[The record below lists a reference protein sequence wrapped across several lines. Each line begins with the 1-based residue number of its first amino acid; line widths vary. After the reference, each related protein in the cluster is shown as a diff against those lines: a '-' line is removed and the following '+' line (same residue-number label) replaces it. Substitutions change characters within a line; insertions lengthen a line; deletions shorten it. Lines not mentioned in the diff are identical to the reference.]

1 MNFSKKTFHPFLVLG
16 LSLLLLVSCNK
27 SNSENTKSIFAD
39 FVKFES
45 KADQSILLTK
55 AETKIDEKIATDGLT
70 TIQIDA
76 SKTFQE
82 MDGFGFTLTGGS
94 AMLLQTKLDAK
105 KRKEVLEELFSR
117 KDDAVGINFLRISI
131 GASDLDETVYS
142 YADDSTNPNL
152 EHFHLAYDTLYLI
165 PTLKEILEINPKI
178 KIMGSPWSAPSWMK
192 TNDSQIGGKLKPEF
206 YQTYASY
213 FVKYLQAMDSHG
225 IPIYAVTIQNEPEHP
240 GNNPSMLMEAEEQA
254 EFIKSNLGPAFVKEG
269 IETKIIIYDHNC
281 DHPEYPITVLNDAEA
296 AKYIDGSAFHMYL
309 GEIDAMSEV
318 KNAHPDKNIYFT
330 EQWTSAKGNFEDD
343 LMWHMNTLIING
355 TRNWAKTVLE
365 WNLAA
370 DEAQRPYTSDGGC
383 TMCLGAL
390 TIGDNFVERNVAYY
404 IVAHASKFIPS
415 GSIRIES
422 NMLENLPNVA
432 FKTPDG
438 ETVLIVLN
446 QNNDDQDF
454 VIAFEDEQKIA
465 SVSGRS
471 VASFKW

>member
-1 MNFSKKTFHPFLVLG
+1 MSFSKQTFQPFLVLG
-16 LSLLLLVSCNK
+16 ISLILLVSCNQ
-27 SNSENTKSIFAD
+27 SESKNTSSKFAD
-39 FVKFES
+39 FVKFET

-55 AETKIDEKIATDGLT
+55 AETKIDENNATDRLA
-70 TIQIDA
+70 TIHVNA
-76 SKTFQE
+76 SQTFQE

-94 AMLLQTKLDAK
+94 AMLLQTKLDAT

-117 KDDAVGINFLRISI
+117 KEDAVGINFLRISI

-142 YADDSTNPNL
+142 YADDSKNPNL
-152 EHFHLAYDTLYLI
+152 DHFHLAYDTLYLI

-254 EFIKSNLGPAFVKEG
+254 EFIKSNLGPAFVNEG

-330 EQWTSAKGNFEDD
+330 EQWTSAKGDFEDD

-370 DEAQRPYTSDGGC
+370 DESQRPYTSDGGC

-404 IVAHASKFIPS
+404 IVAHASKFVPS

-422 NMLENLPNVA
+422 NMLDTLPNVA
-432 FKTPDG
+432 FRTPDG
-438 ETVLIVLN
+438 ERVLIVLN

-454 VIAFEDEQKIA
+454 VIAFEGDQQIA

-471 VASFKW
+471 IASFKW